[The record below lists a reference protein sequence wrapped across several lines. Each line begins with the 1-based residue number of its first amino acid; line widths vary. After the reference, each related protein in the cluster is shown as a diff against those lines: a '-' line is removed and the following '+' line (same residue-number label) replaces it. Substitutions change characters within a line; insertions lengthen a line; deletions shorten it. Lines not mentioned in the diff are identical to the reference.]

1 MSRGFDFNRSIK
13 IRMETAALLGIVESV
28 PLNIR
33 YKNRITYDAY
43 NAGGLFVKRNRVVG
57 RD

>member
-1 MSRGFDFNRSIK
+1 
-13 IRMETAALLGIVESV
+13 MEIAALLGIVESV